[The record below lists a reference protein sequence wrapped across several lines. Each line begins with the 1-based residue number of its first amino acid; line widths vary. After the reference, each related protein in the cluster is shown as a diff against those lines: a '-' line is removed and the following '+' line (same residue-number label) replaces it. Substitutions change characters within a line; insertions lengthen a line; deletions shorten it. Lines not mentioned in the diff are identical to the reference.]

1 LGISFALALAMTCS
15 RFTGAAA
22 LAALLVPLAA
32 HAADPAA
39 PAQTVVITGARAG
52 GGLAELPLSADV
64 LDGQVLQQGQPKVNL
79 SESLQRVPGIVAQNR
94 QNYAQDLQI
103 SSRGF
108 GARSTFGV
116 RGLRFVV
123 DGIPATLPDGQ
134 AQVSHIDL
142 GSAGRMEVL
151 RGPFSALY
159 GNAAGGVLA
168 VFSEEADAGHTVSA
182 ALQAGSDRQRRF
194 GVKAL
199 GAAPGL
205 HYTLSASHFSTAGS
219 REHSA
224 ATRDNQNARLRI
236 TLDDRSQLAL
246 VANAVQMPDVQDPLG
261 LTRAQYEADPHQAD
275 SAALRFNTRK
285 SVEQMQLGLRY
296 ERQLG
301 PNDRL
306 ALQLY
311 GGERSTVQFQSIP
324 ASAQQAPTSPGGVI
338 DLGRRYAGA
347 DLRWTHSGTLAHR
360 PWRLAAGLA
369 FDRVN
374 EQRRGFQNFIG
385 STLGVVGERRRDEAN
400 RADSLDPYAQLEWEP
415 SDRWLLVAGVR
426 ASRVSV
432 RSVDAYIAPGNGDD
446 SGSVRYTSTSPA
458 LGATFKLTPALHVYA
473 AYGQGFETPTLAEL
487 AYRSTD
493 GSNTGLNLGLRA
505 AHSRHLEVGA
515 KARWSDT
522 ISARVAVFDVRTR
535 DELAVLANSG
545 GRSVFQNAGRT
556 RRHGVEALL
565 EGRWANGLGALLS
578 LSTLRARYADSFC
591 SGPCDSGEVAVGN
604 RLPGAP
610 SHTAYAELSW
620 RHAASG
626 FSTALETRG
635 VGRVMV
641 NDRNTDAAPGYAVV
655 NLRTGIDRTVGP
667 WRLSAFVRADNL
679 AGRRYAGSVIVN
691 EGNQRYFEPAPGR
704 NWMLG
709 AGAAYRW

>member
-1 LGISFALALAMTCS
+1 MTPSPCTATLACLPLLALLAPLPT
-15 RFTGAAA
+15 RAAE
-22 LAALLVPLAA
+22 
-32 HAADPAA
+32 PAA
-39 PAQTVVITGARAG
+39 TPQTVVITGTRGDA
-52 GGLAELPLSADV
+52 GLAALPLSADV
-64 LDGQVLQQGQPKVNL
+64 LDSNALQAGQPKVNL

-116 RGLRFVV
+116 RGLRFLV

-142 GSAGRMEVL
+142 GSAGRLEVL

-159 GNAAGGVLA
+159 GNAAGGVVA
-168 VFSEEADAGHTVSA
+168 VFTEEADEGQTLSAEVAG
-182 ALQAGSDRQRRF
+182 GSDRQRRH
-194 GVKAL
+194 GVKAM
-199 GAAPGL
+199 GATNGL

-224 ATRDNQNARLRI
+224 AARDNQNARLRI
-236 TLDDRSQLAL
+236 AVDEHSQLVL
-246 VANAVQMPDVQDPLG
+246 VANAVQMPEVQDPLG
-261 LTRAQYEADPHQAD
+261 LTRAQFAADPQQAD

-285 SVEQMQLGLRY
+285 SVEQMQLGLGY
-296 ERQLG
+296 ERQIG
-301 PNDRL
+301 PDDRL

-324 ASAQQAPTSPGGVI
+324 SSAQQAPTSPGGVI
-338 DLGRRYAGA
+338 DLGRNYSGA
-347 DLRWTHSGTLAHR
+347 DLRWTHSGALAQQ

-374 EQRRGFQNFIG
+374 EQRRGYQNFVG
-385 STLGVVGERRRDEAN
+385 STLGVVGAPRRDETN

-415 SDRWLLVAGVR
+415 SARWLLLAGLR
-426 ASRVSV
+426 ASRVTV
-432 RSVDAYIAPGNGDD
+432 RSVDAYIVPGNGDD
-446 SGSVRYTSTSPA
+446 SGSVRYRAVSPA
-458 LGATFKLTPALHVYA
+458 LGATFKATPALHLYA

-493 GSNTGLNLGLRA
+493 GSDTGLNLGLRA
-505 AHSRHLEVGA
+505 AHSRHMEAGA

-522 ISARVAVFDVRTR
+522 VSARLALFDVRTL
-535 DELAVLANSG
+535 DELAVQANSG

-556 RRHGVEALL
+556 RRQGAEALV

-578 LSTLRARYADSFC
+578 VSTLRARYADSFC
-591 SGPCDSGEVAVGN
+591 SGPCDTGLVAAGN

-610 SHTAYAELSW
+610 GRTAYAEVSW
-620 RHAASG
+620 RHAPSGASM
-626 FSTALETRG
+626 ALEARG

-641 NDRNTDAAPGYAVV
+641 NDLNTDAAAGYAVL
-655 NLRTGIDRTVGP
+655 NLRTGIERTLGP
-667 WRLSAFVRADNL
+667 WRLQAYVRADNL
-679 AGRRYAGSVIVN
+679 ADKRYAGSVIVN

-704 NWMLG
+704 SLMLG
-709 AGAAYRW
+709 AGAAYHW